1 MISPA
6 LALKTCDSLGPLR
19 EGASENCTFPHV
31 SATEGIVVDVD
42 PASVASY
49 TTVSFPP
56 TGSNFEVIVNVTA
69 PPYRLVVENPQ
80 LNLTLVNRTSGT
92 VRTWATVEVKPR
104 EPVGLLCPEAPISL
118 DLGDNLDV
126 SAWAFATD
134 ANVSATFDDSVL
146 NLEYAQ
152 NVTSMIQ
159 GIVKL
164 ASFRAI
170 GSGSSTITLTATG
183 EGDVVLDTCEI
194 EATVK
199 GKVTGPEVDIPVVLP
214 TAELTTTATVLQ
226 GNETFNATV
235 TFTNEQRTDRILTIS
250 VNTEAFDVLGSWKD
264 GERTELLVM
273 KPVAGTV
280 IVLTLRPRFNG
291 TDTLR
296 VTYSFERNDTVETLV
311 RAPITKLASGAFQI
325 IFSRDRL
332 EVFPGD
338 TVDTTVSVT
347 GVPDIVLPLNIT
359 VTSSET
365 FASSSKVIQ
374 VASGKSYA
382 LKDLGLVP
390 TTSGLHAICG
400 VIKDLSG
407 EGCTE
412 LLVRTPLVQSLA
424 VGTTSQRTF
433 TGMASRFPISI
444 ILTGTVPADLVRIL
458 KLTDTGGCATGLKVE
473 GLTVANEGWS
483 VPARA
488 EVNGTVVYSSTG
500 GACEVSVNITC
511 TDGRCDDSSSSL
523 SIETVALDSLATAA
537 ISVESLHER
546 EDLLG
551 QRAIVENERAKKA
564 KTNAAVGGVPGILF
578 GFGLGGLL
586 AALIGFAIVRGAP
599 VPKKSKGPEMSA
611 KEDVPAHAEVDD
623 DEAED
628 EGYWE
633 GEDDEE

>member
-6 LALKTCDSLGPLR
+6 FALKTCDSLGPLR
-19 EGASENCTFPHV
+19 EGSSENCTFPPV
-31 SATEGIVVDVD
+31 ISTEGIAVDVD
-42 PASVASY
+42 PASTASY
-49 TTVSFPP
+49 ATVSFPP
-56 TGSNFEVIVNVTA
+56 AGSNFEVIVNVTA
-69 PPYRLVVENPQ
+69 PPYGLVVENPQ
-80 LNLTLVNRTSGT
+80 LNLTLVNRTSGN
-92 VRTWATVEVKPR
+92 VRTWATIEIKPR
-104 EPVGLLCPEAPISL
+104 EPVGLLCPDASVAL

-146 NLEYAQ
+146 TLEYAQ
-152 NVTSMIQ
+152 NVTSMVQ

-170 GSGSSTITLTATG
+170 GGGSTTITLTATG
-183 EGDVVLDTCEI
+183 EGDVTLDTCEI

-199 GKVTGPEVDIPVVLP
+199 GKVTGPEVDVPAVLP
-214 TAELTTTATVLQ
+214 TADLTTTATVLQ

-235 TFTNEQRTDRILTIS
+235 LFTNEQRTDRILTVS
-250 VNTEAFDVLGSWKD
+250 VNTESFEVLGSWKD

-280 IVLTLRPRFNG
+280 VVLTLRPRFNG
-291 TDTLR
+291 PRMLN
-296 VTYSFERNDTVETLV
+296 VTYSFERNETVVTLIH
-311 RAPITKLASGAFQI
+311 APITQLASGAFQI
-325 IFSRDRL
+325 SFSRDRL

-338 TVDTTVSVT
+338 TVETTVTVT

-365 FASSSKVIQ
+365 FASSSKVFQ

-390 TTSGLHAICG
+390 DSAGLHAICA
-400 VIKDLSG
+400 VIKGLSG

-412 LLVRTPLVQSLA
+412 LLVRTPLVQSLDI
-424 VGTTSQRTF
+424 GTTSQRTF
-433 TGMASRFPISI
+433 AGMASRYPFSI
-444 ILTGTVPADLVRIL
+444 KLSGTVPTDLERLL
-458 KLTDTGGCATGLKVE
+458 KVTDNGGCATGMKVE
-473 GLTVANEGWS
+473 GLTVANEGWT

-488 EVNGTVVYSSTG
+488 EVNGTVVYSSTA
-500 GACEVSVNITC
+500 GACVVSLNVTC
-511 TDGRCDDSSSSL
+511 PDARCGGSSSSL
-523 SIETVALDSLATAA
+523 SIETVTLESLAAA
-537 ISVESLHER
+537 AASVESLHAR
-546 EDLLG
+546 EDLLER
-551 QRAIVENERAKKA
+551 RAVVESQRAKKV
-564 KTNAAVGGVPGILF
+564 KTNAAVGGVPGILC

-586 AALIGFAIVRGAP
+586 GALLGLAIVRGAP
-599 VPKKSKGPEMSA
+599 VPKTR
-611 KEDVPAHAEVDD
+611 KESDMRASEAVPAKVEVDD
-623 DEAED
+623 TEADD